1 MVGVPFDIASGG
13 RAGIDVPVPFVIGY
27 EVHPGAD
34 PHGSCQASLELD
46 QLGELPGTLAV
57 DPQLPGGATPISLPP
72 CGIRCIAT
80 DNDSPSRRLVCD
92 RPRRPVSKRT
102 REASRRSESP
112 KSPSGR
118 ENGCRWS
125 VLTSTA
131 ERRLDHPTTEV
142 VPPNHVKRFASPP
155 PGSMTN
161 ASSGPSSRLEKASS
175 EPSGAS
181 AGNIAEPEL
190 AVMRL
195 AWPPVDAV
203 DQRSSSR
210 RKHDEVAVNRRVAVV
225 TNRCGHISSKGAG

>member
-1 MVGVPFDIASGG
+1 MGVARLPSSSISLANSPVPLRSIHSCPAVPPRYRFH
-13 RAGIDVPVPFVIGY
+13 RAGSVVLRPITTPRPAGWCAIDRAG
-27 EVHPGAD
+27 
-34 PHGSCQASLELD
+34 
-46 QLGELPGTLAV
+46 
-57 DPQLPGGATPISLPP
+57 P
-72 CGIRCIAT
+72 C
-80 DNDSPSRRLVCD
+80 
-92 RPRRPVSKRT
+92 
-102 REASRRSESP
+102 
-112 KSPSGR
+112 PSGR
-118 ENGCRWS
+118 GGEPSIGISQISIREGNGCRWS

-203 DQRSSSR
+203 DQRSSSDANTMR
-210 RKHDEVAVNRRVAVV
+210 
-225 TNRCGHISSKGAG
+225 SP